1 VTRGM
6 DGRGRE
12 ALRGLLRGG
21 EEGVRELVEAFLS
34 TQRGCTAVAYPAK
47 ILRGL
52 GLGRVPP
59 TYLSAIGAILSRMRE
74 RGEVFTSRDG
84 RRWRI
89 AREEVNG
96 DHYHVFTFTVVGV
109 EHGWVEEA
117 E

>member
-1 VTRGM
+1 MG
-6 DGRGRE
+6 GRGRA
-12 ALRGLLRGG
+12 ALERLLRDG

-34 TQRGCTAVAYPAK
+34 AHRGCTAVAYPAK
-47 ILRGL
+47 ILRRL
-52 GLGRVPP
+52 GLGRAPP
-59 TYLSAIGAILSRMRE
+59 VYLSAIGDALSRMRE

-89 AREEVNG
+89 AREEVSG
-96 DHYHVFTFTVVGV
+96 GHYRVFTFTVVGA